1 MIKLLTPLGLLIIG
15 WFVLMILAR
24 RKEAKIRSEW
34 QALLSPACEK
44 TFRQARS
51 QIETNASMVEVAIDE
66 AMEIRQLGDMDE
78 ALRFLSIGGEV
89 IERFTPSLLSLLKLM
104 VKFSRMMSAITPVN
118 PIVPHDFHMA
128 ELTSLAYLNQI
139 LHQILVS
146 ARQRFRLKLYILGK
160 GVSIASRYLI
170 ERIKNVINRR
180 SAVDQEWD
188 EIVGIERDFR
198 RLSQES
204 VQSFRGLLE
213 ALSQDAAKEL
223 ARTLCLTQD
232 PISHEIVLVSSAGD
246 SMRRLA

>member
-1 MIKLLTPLGLLIIG
+1 
-15 WFVLMILAR
+15 
-24 RKEAKIRSEW
+24 
-34 QALLSPACEK
+34 
-44 TFRQARS
+44 
-51 QIETNASMVEVAIDE
+51 
-66 AMEIRQLGDMDE
+66 
-78 ALRFLSIGGEV
+78 
-89 IERFTPSLLSLLKLM
+89 
-104 VKFSRMMSAITPVN
+104 
-118 PIVPHDFHMA
+118 
-128 ELTSLAYLNQI
+128 I

-146 ARQRFRLKLYILGK
+146 ASQRFRLKLYILGK

-188 EIVGIERDFR
+188 EIVGIEKDFR